1 MLQVTERGTGALAI
15 RDTVPLAPDT
25 IRKYI
30 PGVFATYHDGKRSQE
45 YAFVPTS
52 RVIEALDGVGFEPFA
67 AKRAGVRSKEARS
80 SKLPYVRHEIR
91 FRKKGEKIAAVGGTL
106 RELILGNS
114 HNGTS
119 TYSLHSGL
127 YRLVCS
133 NGLVLPQGDGRS
145 HVVVHRNHGSGI
157 VDEIIETALRLA
169 KTGKLIAD
177 VIEEMTGRV
186 LSNEE
191 RQQLAELALKDRWPE
206 NPPIEAHNLLRPR
219 RQEDYKRDLW
229 SVMNVIQENLE
240 RGDIPYV
247 HEGKNRKTHRYTRP
261 VADIRGSQLLN
272 QALWAH
278 AESFL

>member
-1 MLQVTERGTGALAI
+1 M
-15 RDTVPLAPDT
+15 
-25 IRKYI
+25 
-30 PGVFATYHDGKRSQE
+30 
-45 YAFVPTS
+45 PTS

-133 NGLVLPQGDGRS
+133 NGLVLPQGEHRS
-145 HVVVHRNHGSGI
+145 YVVVHRNHGAGI
-157 VDEIIETALRLA
+157 VDEVIEAALYLA

-191 RQQLAELALKDRWPE
+191 RFQLAELASKDRWPQGA
-206 NPPIEAHNLLRPR
+206 PISSYHLLRPR
-219 RQEDYKRDLW
+219 RQEDYQRDLW

-240 RGDIPYV
+240 HGDIPYI
-247 HEGKNRKTHRYTRP
+247 HKGKKRTTHRYTRP
-261 VADIRGSQLLN
+261 VADIRGSQVLN

>member
-15 RDTVPLAPDT
+15 RDTVPLTPDT

-45 YAFVPTS
+45 YDFVPTS

-119 TYSLHSGL
+119 TSRSTPASTGW
-127 YRLVCS
+127 S
-133 NGLVLPQGDGRS
+133 VLTASCCRRAT
-145 HVVVHRNHGSGI
+145 VAATLWFTAT
-157 VDEIIETALRLA
+157 TALASSTRSSR
-169 KTGKLIAD
+169 TRCG
-177 VIEEMTGRV
+177 
-186 LSNEE
+186 S
-191 RQQLAELALKDRWPE
+191 P
-206 NPPIEAHNLLRPR
+206 RPASSSPMSS
-219 RQEDYKRDLW
+219 K
-229 SVMNVIQENLE
+229 
-240 RGDIPYV
+240 
-247 HEGKNRKTHRYTRP
+247 K
-261 VADIRGSQLLN
+261 
-272 QALWAH
+272 
-278 AESFL
+278 